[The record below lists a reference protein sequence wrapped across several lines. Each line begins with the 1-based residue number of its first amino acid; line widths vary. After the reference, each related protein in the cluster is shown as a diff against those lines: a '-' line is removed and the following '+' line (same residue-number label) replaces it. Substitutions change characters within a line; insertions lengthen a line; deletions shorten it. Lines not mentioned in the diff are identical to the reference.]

1 MKSEKYF
8 QALAYAT
15 KKHEGQLRIGG
26 LPYITHPLA
35 VAEWL
40 IERGYGEE
48 YIITGFFHDLLEDT
62 DATEQEI
69 AKIGGQKVLEA
80 VKLLTKYKDYKMSE
94 YVLNLKKNA
103 IAKAVKTADWIHNL
117 KCVLECDEQFKRR
130 CILETLDYYINLD

>member
-40 IERGYGEE
+40 IARGYGEE

-80 VKLLTKYKDYKMSE
+80 VKLLTKYKDYK
-94 YVLNLKKNA
+94 
-103 IAKAVKTADWIHNL
+103 IL
-117 KCVLECDEQFKRR
+117 KCEVKM
-130 CILETLDYYINLD
+130 TNKKKTNNWYIYD